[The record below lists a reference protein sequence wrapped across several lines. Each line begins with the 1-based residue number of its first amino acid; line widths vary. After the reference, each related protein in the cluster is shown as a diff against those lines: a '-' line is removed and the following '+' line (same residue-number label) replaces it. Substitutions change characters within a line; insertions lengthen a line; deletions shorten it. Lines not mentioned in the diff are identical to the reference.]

1 LKRAWFA
8 EPVPL
13 WLTILLT
20 AAGTYLLTVIVRWF
34 LPREKKIQ
42 HEIEHLYGVHDEQ
55 FRRAMGNLLPP
66 AILGGNRVTALIN
79 GREIF
84 PAMLAAIGSARRSI
98 TFETF
103 IYWSGEIGRRFA
115 DALADRARA
124 GVKVHVLLD
133 WLGSKRMDEAYLRL
147 MQDAGVQVERYHRP
161 HILHIASLNHRTH
174 RKILVIDGRLGFT
187 GGVGIA
193 DEWLGDAQDPCHW
206 RDTHFQVEGPVVAEL
221 QAAFMDN
228 WMKTHA
234 RVLHGDDY
242 FPPLTPV
249 GSSPAQVFQSS
260 PAEGSESVRLMYL
273 MSIACARRRIRLSS
287 AYFVPDDLSVRAM
300 TDARG
305 RGVEIDIIVPGKH
318 IDTQT
323 VRRASRGRWGPLLRA
338 GVRIHEYQPTM
349 YHTKV
354 MIVDDLFVS
363 VGSTNF
369 DNRSFRLNDEA
380 NLNILDAAVAADQER
395 CFQQDLARSRQI
407 TYPEWLRRPLREKLT
422 ERALSLIR
430 SQL

>member
-1 LKRAWFA
+1 
-8 EPVPL
+8 VPI
-13 WLTILLT
+13 WLIILLT
-20 AAGTYLLTVIVRWF
+20 AVGTYLLSVIVRWF
-34 LPREKKIQ
+34 LPREKKIEHQ
-42 HEIEHLYGVHDEQ
+42 IEHLYGVDTEQ
-55 FRRAMGNLLPP
+55 FARSMGNLLPP
-66 AILGGNRVTALIN
+66 AILGGNKVTALMN
-79 GREIF
+79 GKEIF
-84 PAMLAAIGSARRSI
+84 PAMLRAIASAERSI

-103 IYWSGEIGRRFA
+103 IYWSGEVGKQFA
-115 DALADRARA
+115 EALADRARA
-124 GVKVHVLLD
+124 GVKTHVLLD
-133 WLGSKRMDEAYLRL
+133 WIGSKRMDRGYLQL
-147 MQDAGVQVERYHRP
+147 MEEAGVQVERYHKP
-161 HILHIASLNHRTH
+161 HPLRIALLNHRTH
-174 RKILVIDGRLGFT
+174 RKILVIDGRIGFT

-193 DEWLGDAQDPCHW
+193 DEWLGNAEDEKHW

-242 FPPLTPV
+242 FPRLEPV
-249 GSSPAQVFQSS
+249 GDSPAQVFQSS
-260 PAEGSESVRLMYL
+260 PSEGSESVRLMYL
-273 MSIACARRRIRLSS
+273 MSISCAQRRIRLSS
-287 AYFVPDDLSVRAM
+287 AYFVPDDLCVQALQ
-300 TDARG
+300 DARK

-318 IDTQT
+318 IDAKV
-323 VRRASRGRWGPLLRA
+323 VRRASRGRWGPMLLA

-380 NLNILDAAVAADQER
+380 NLNVLDREVAAEQIR
-395 CFQQDLARSRQI
+395 CFEQDLSRSREI
-407 TYPEWLRRPLREKLT
+407 SYPEWLHRPVREKVM